1 MPTRSGAQYI
11 KHFDKTKD
19 NTMPASTLNNSMT
32 SESYLI
38 LTVLVAYA
46 MVVWSSSSQLLHS
59 HHTWVMLLLSIITQP
74 VSMVV
79 DALMLPHSLLLL
91 LRIYCAVFEANL
103 MASTAIHVDFVRA
116 QYVRDLR
123 AGRTF
128 VRRIQV
134 ELWCNTQ
141 LPGTTNS

>member
-19 NTMPASTLNNSMT
+19 NTMPASTLNNSMA

-38 LTVLVAYA
+38 PTVLVAYA

-59 HHTWVMLLLSIITQP
+59 HHTWVLLLLSIITQP

-91 LRIYCAVFEANL
+91 RLLMLRHHPVLVGGLRPAVLVGPLCFPPAL
-103 MASTAIHVDFVRA
+103 
-116 QYVRDLR
+116 
-123 AGRTF
+123 
-128 VRRIQV
+128 
-134 ELWCNTQ
+134 LWSWTV
-141 LPGTTNS
+141 T